1 MLVGYRDCWCKR
13 PTGTIH
19 STSTPIEA
27 RDPSCQRSTT
37 KKRSRL
43 HRPLASPQQIRDDQV
58 RERHDCT
65 ASRDQLVWLLQAEER
80 HRAFDT
86 QRERNFTKDKLGLK
100 KMNQERKLEFLA
112 ILSNH
117 MQISK
122 SWFVE
127 NVIEPYLRDQATT
140 KIRLQVGLFRIFI
153 VYIKILVYCIKKCL
167 AFHN

>member
-1 MLVGYRDCWCKR
+1 
-13 PTGTIH
+13 
-19 STSTPIEA
+19 
-27 RDPSCQRSTT
+27 
-37 KKRSRL
+37 
-43 HRPLASPQQIRDDQV
+43 
-58 RERHDCT
+58 
-65 ASRDQLVWLLQAEER
+65 
-80 HRAFDT
+80 
-86 QRERNFTKDKLGLK
+86 
-100 KMNQERKLEFLA
+100 MNQERKLEFLA